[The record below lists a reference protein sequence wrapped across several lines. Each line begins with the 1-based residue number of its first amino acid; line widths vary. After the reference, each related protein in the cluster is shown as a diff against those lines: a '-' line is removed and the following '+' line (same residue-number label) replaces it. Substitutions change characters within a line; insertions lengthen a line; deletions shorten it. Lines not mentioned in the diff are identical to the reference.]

1 LGYALKRDTVLLAYG
16 ELSLKS
22 KPVRRMLEDRVVK
35 QASLMLRRA
44 GVRKFSVHRKQGRI
58 VVKCEEAEKAAE
70 ALSRLFGIVYA
81 MPAVEVDADLNTI
94 IQAARELALE
104 EIGKGETFAV
114 RARVVGEYPFRS
126 RDIESAV
133 GSVVLEALK
142 DREVSVN
149 LDNPDRTIHIE
160 VREESAYLYTEVVEG
175 PGGLPYGSQGR
186 LVCLFS
192 GGIDSPVA
200 CWLMMK
206 RGVFVIPLFLDQR
219 PYVGEDYV
227 ERAMKVVERIRV
239 YAPVKR
245 FPVVVAPFGSFM
257 RLIKEC
263 PEKRLRCV
271 LCKRGMYRVASV
283 VAERERC
290 QGFVTGE
297 SLGQVASQT
306 THNLMIIGEAASK
319 PVFRPLIGMDKV
331 ETEHMAMRIGT
342 YEVSAKSVHG
352 CTLVPRKPATKAR
365 LSKVKR
371 LEEELG
377 LVEESQRCAEEARKL
392 YL

>member
-1 LGYALKRDTVLLAYG
+1 LKRDTVLLAYG

-22 KPVRRMLEDRVVK
+22 KPVRRMLEDRIVK
-35 QASLMLRRA
+35 QASLTLRRA
-44 GVRKFSVHRKQGRI
+44 GVRKFSVYRKQGRI
-58 VVKCEEAEKAAE
+58 IVKCEEAEKAAE
-70 ALSRLFGIVYA
+70 VLSRLFGIVYA
-81 MPAVEVDADLNTI
+81 IPAVEVDANLNSI
-94 IQAARELALE
+94 IQAARELAVK
-104 EIGKGETFAV
+104 EIGEGETFAV
-114 RARVVGEYPFRS
+114 RARVVGEHPFRS
-126 RDIESAV
+126 KDVESAV
-133 GSVVLEALK
+133 GAVILEALK
-142 DREVSVN
+142 DRSVSVN
-149 LDNPDRTIHIE
+149 LDNPDKTVYVE
-160 VREESAYLYTEVVEG
+160 VRDSSAYLYTELLDG

-227 ERAMKVVERIRV
+227 DRAMKVAKRIRV

-245 FPVVVAPFGSFM
+245 FPMVVVPFGEFM
-257 RLIKEC
+257 RLVEKSS
-263 PEKRLRCV
+263 EKRLRCI
-271 LCKRGMYRVASV
+271 LCKRGMYRVAST
-283 VAERERC
+283 VAEKERC
-290 QGFVTGE
+290 QGFITGE

-306 THNLMIIGEAASK
+306 THNLMVIEEAASK

-331 ETEHMAMRIGT
+331 ETEHLAMRIGT
-342 YEVSAKSVHG
+342 YELSAKSVHG
-352 CTLVPRKPATKAR
+352 CTLVPKKPSTRAR

-371 LEEELG
+371 IEEELG
-377 LVEESQRCAEEARKL
+377 LVEAALRCVEGARRL